1 MGSKM
6 IEVTTV
12 FRLALTFIVI
22 AILTCR
28 LGKMSKRT
36 QLEIRMQHA
45 ILLGCMWCSLA
56 MPNEWA
62 IMAIVFGM
70 VVFFGY
76 SAKRWRLIDQSIG
89 LPALVESIHWPKI
102 SGGLNENK

>member
-1 MGSKM
+1 M
-6 IEVTTV
+6 IEFSTV
-12 FRLALTFIVI
+12 FRIALTFIVI

-36 QLEIRMQHA
+36 KIEIRQQHA

-62 IMAIVFGM
+62 ITAIVFGM
-70 VVFFGY
+70 IVFFGY
-76 SAKRWRLIDQSIG
+76 STKRWRSIDQSVG
-89 LPALVESIHWPKI
+89 LPALIDQIHWPKI
-102 SGGLNENK
+102 SGGADENR

>member
-1 MGSKM
+1 M
-6 IEVTTV
+6 IELLTV
-12 FRLALTFIVI
+12 ARIALTFIVI

-36 QLEIRMQHA
+36 KIEIRQQHA

-62 IMAIVFGM
+62 ITAIVFGLI
-70 VVFFGY
+70 VFFGY
-76 SAKRWRLIDQSIG
+76 STSRWKVGDPSIKTVARPARID
-89 LPALVESIHWPKI
+89 PIHWPFI
-102 SGGLNENK
+102 SGGSNENK

>member
-1 MGSKM
+1 M
-6 IEVTTV
+6 IEFSTV
-12 FRLALTFIVI
+12 FRIALTFIVI

-36 QLEIRMQHA
+36 KLEIRQQHA

-62 IMAIVFGM
+62 ITAIVFGLI
-70 VVFFGY
+70 VFFGY
-76 SAKRWRLIDQSIG
+76 STKRWKLIDQSVG
-89 LPALVESIHWPKI
+89 LPALVDPLHWPKI
-102 SGGLNENK
+102 SGGLDDKH

>member
-1 MGSKM
+1 M
-6 IEVTTV
+6 IEFSTV
-12 FRLALTFIVI
+12 FRIALTFIVI

-36 QLEIRMQHA
+36 KIEIRQQHA

-62 IMAIVFGM
+62 ITAIVFGLI
-70 VVFFGY
+70 VFFGY
-76 SAKRWRLIDQSIG
+76 STNRWKVSDPSIKSVG
-89 LPALVESIHWPKI
+89 SPVHIEPIHWPLI
-102 SGGLNENK
+102 SGGTNDKH

>member
-1 MGSKM
+1 M
-6 IEVTTV
+6 IEFSTV
-12 FRLALTFIVI
+12 FRIALTFIVI

-36 QLEIRMQHA
+36 KLEIRMQHS

-62 IMAIVFGM
+62 ITAIVFGLI
-70 VVFFGY
+70 VFFSY
-76 SAKRWRLIDQSIG
+76 STKRWRIGDPSVSFPALID
-89 LPALVESIHWPKI
+89 PVHWPKI
-102 SGGLNENK
+102 SGGANENR